1 MMARAGLVAV
11 ALLATG
17 IAGTRNSWAQ
27 DRIHLHT
34 NEAEIGEVLRD
45 GGLAIDDPLAVFGAV
60 LKNLPERA
68 QVYPTENY
76 FYFRF
81 THKAAVYAGNIRLAA
96 ADRDRGK
103 VNFAYNEQPTD
114 WNPNPKYRHAV
125 LGAEQGVIVEQAA
138 PLAYRIAHGGQDRLL
153 RPQRSV
159 QGPAAARSAPGRR
172 EISRADLRQIR
183 HSLLSR
189 LQFPAEGLSLHSRRD
204 RAGRRPVRGPRGRR
218 TIQIGKRTGLPS
230 INSTAGKS

>member
-1 MMARAGLVAV
+1 MVLAWLAGGTAAAFAQAR
-11 ALLATG
+11 
-17 IAGTRNSWAQ
+17 AQ

-125 LGAEQGVIVEQAA
+125 LGAEQGVIVVLKPFNVDQLEDAVKRATEQPPTA
-138 PLAYRIAHGGQDRLL
+138 
-153 RPQRSV
+153 
-159 QGPAAARSAPGRR
+159 R
-172 EISRADLRQIR
+172 EIVRDA
-183 HSLLSR
+183 
-189 LQFPAEGLSLHSRRD
+189 RR
-204 RAGRRPVRGPRGRR
+204 G
-218 TIQIGKRTGLPS
+218 
-230 INSTAGKS
+230 